1 MFDQLKAQPQ
11 DKILQLIAMFRDDPR
26 TTKIDLGVGVYK
38 DATGLTPVMRAVK
51 AAEKKLW
58 ETETT
63 KTYTGLAGEP
73 AYNAALS
80 SMILGDAVATD
91 RIASI
96 ATPGGTGAIRQA
108 LELIRLA
115 TPDATVWL
123 SNPTWPNH
131 PSIIK
136 FLGMKMAEY
145 RYFDAATRG
154 VDFGGLMQDLAT
166 IKAGDVVL
174 LHGCCHNP
182 TGANLDAAQW
192 DQVIA
197 LLAQRGAIPLVDLAY
212 QGFGDGLED
221 DAAATRKIA
230 AAFPEVLIAASCSKN
245 FGIYRERTGILI
257 GIGAAAGKGVLQ
269 GNLNFLNRQNYSF
282 PPDHGARLV
291 TMILEDAALK
301 ARDFVQHLQTQDL
314 VGTRPWLLNVNI
326 PNRPR
331 AELKPLRVTRLG
343 RRHAAEPV
351 ITQVNPRGETMY
363 WIGSAGPAKDDR
375 EGTDFHATHLGHVS
389 LTPLHVDLT
398 EYPSLSLWAQRLEEG
413 AA

>member
-11 DKILQLIAMFRDDPR
+11 DKILQLIAMYRDDPR
-26 TTKIDLGVGVYK
+26 STKIDLGVGVYK

-80 SMILGDAVATD
+80 SMILGDAVGAD

-115 TPDATVWL
+115 TPDATVWI

-131 PSIIK
+131 SSIIRY
-136 FLGMKMAEY
+136 LGMSMAEY

-154 VDFGGLMQDLAT
+154 VDFAGLMEDLAT
-166 IKAGDVVL
+166 VKAGDVVL

-182 TGANLDAAQW
+182 TGANLDATQW

-197 LLAQRGAIPLVDLAY
+197 LLSTKGAIPLVDLAY

-269 GNLNFLNRQNYSF
+269 GNLNFLNRQNFSF

-301 ARDFVQHLQTQDL
+301 ADWMAELEEVRQNMLTLRQSLADELRKATNSDRFDFVATHR
-314 VGTRPWLLNVNI
+314 GMFS
-326 PNRPR
+326 
-331 AELKPLRVTRLG
+331 RLG
-343 RRHAAEPV
+343 LTEA
-351 ITQVNPRGETMY
+351 QVNTLREDHGIYMVGDSR
-363 WIGSAGPAKDDR
+363 INIAGLNTRTVPILA
-375 EGTDFHATHLGHVS
+375 AAI
-389 LTPLHVDLT
+389 
-398 EYPSLSLWAQRLEEG
+398 AQVAG
-413 AA
+413 